1 MYLALKGPWD
11 EGRAESCHCGPQM
24 ISEIKNLYKHRNQN
38 IWWGHKIPWINCP
51 IIWYS
56 VFNDQGLCFPPTTY
70 SFPPNLLLQ
79 SPLPYSTFTAHFRA
93 VSHLIYA
100 TPPAPTP
107 HLRSSSWLIFC
118 FIVKSLQGPDRSITA
133 LPHHF
138 AGEESESHE
147 VGTGHG
153 VRVATLRL
161 ASDSRSNACTR
172 PTPGVPEAVLG
183 RPDFLPL
190 LTQEGGSCEKF

>member
-1 MYLALKGPWD
+1 M
-11 EGRAESCHCGPQM
+11 
-24 ISEIKNLYKHRNQN
+24 
-38 IWWGHKIPWINCP
+38 
-51 IIWYS
+51 
-56 VFNDQGLCFPPTTY
+56 FNDQDLCFPPTTY

-107 HLRSSSWLIFC
+107 HLRSSSWLTLC

-133 LPHHF
+133 LPHHS

-153 VRVATLRL
+153 ARVATLRL
-161 ASDSRSNACTR
+161 ASDSRSSACTR

-183 RPDFLPL
+183 QTVPW
-190 LTQEGGSCEKF
+190 GGQISCPSLHRKGALVKSFKIHFSKPFFSSIYNTPSVFRLKL